1 MKAIKKRKCNLLLYA
16 ICILSIL
23 FGGIP
28 VLTEAATLEQQVY
41 AEVALRETNKINISA
56 EIKVLKIVMKQK
68 GKFELNFS
76 PESVYWRSID
86 AELYDAQGSCLGE
99 VSWSYFKNSSKI
111 QSLDFCNRDLEAGVY
126 YLRIWTESR
135 SGVGEYSYYANVIP
149 AETGNVTVPGDSN
162 TDTVKPANGS
172 AVKKKVSLN
181 KKKIV
186 LKRGKK
192 VQLKLKNN
200 KKSVIWRS
208 QKKSIASVNAKG
220 VVKGRKKG
228 RTYIYAIAN
237 NKLYKCKVTVR

>member
-1 MKAIKKRKCNLLLYA
+1 MKAIKKRRCNILIYA

-28 VLTEAATLEQQVY
+28 VVTKAATLEQQVY
-41 AEVALRETNKINISA
+41 AEVALRETNKINIST

-68 GKFELNFS
+68 GKFELNFN
-76 PESVYWRSID
+76 PESLRYID
-86 AELYDAQGSCLGE
+86 AELYDVQGSCLGE
-99 VSWSYFKNSSKI
+99 VRWFYFKNSSKI

-135 SGVGEYSYYANVIP
+135 SYVGEYSYYANVIP

-228 RTYIYAIAN
+228 TTYIYAIAN